1 MTRLAL
7 AAVVA
12 ALALPVAGTP
22 ALAGGIS
29 IDLPHLTF
37 PAPKPKPVLSS
48 MGCKRTPDAQ
58 VCIAQG

>member
-12 ALALPVAGTP
+12 VLALPLAVAP
-22 ALAGGIS
+22 AFAGGIS

-37 PAPKPKPVLSS
+37 PDTAPKPKPVLST
-48 MGCKRTPDAQ
+48 MGAR
-58 VCIAQG
+58 